1 MSVSAPESSSA
12 KSHRSLDRRID
23 SLAKSAAW
31 ALVGISVVFLM
42 LPLLV
47 TVLMSFDARSYLGPL
62 PPPALSTRWFQR
74 FFSDAYYLRGLQT
87 SLLLAIS
94 SVAISVAAGVSV
106 AVFLDRFNFAGKQA
120 VAALFLS
127 PLVVPPVV
135 IGFALLLF
143 VSRLGLENGFAR
155 LLCGHVIITLPYT
168 IRATVASLAGL
179 DRSLTEAAQSLG
191 ANERQSFWEITF
203 PLARTGIITGGVF
216 AFAISMD
223 DVAVSMFLTDPVTY
237 TLPVALVSN
246 MRAKFDLTIAAAAL
260 MLMGLTLLLIII
272 LDRVVGFN
280 KLIGQGLS
288 RS

>member
-1 MSVSAPESSSA
+1 MSVLVPEISSA
-12 KSHRSLDRRID
+12 VVRRSLDRRID

-62 PPPALSTRWFQR
+62 PPPAFSTRWFQR
-74 FFSDAYYLRGLQT
+74 FFSDAYYLRGLRT

-106 AVFLDRFNFAGKQA
+106 AVFLDRFTFAGKQA

-168 IRATVASLAGL
+168 IRATIASLAGL

>member
-1 MSVSAPESSSA
+1 MTTLTNM
-12 KSHRSLDRRID
+12 HRRID
-23 SLAKSAAW
+23 GILRSSAI
-31 ALVGISVVFLM
+31 ALIVVSVVFLL

-47 TVLMSFDARSYLGPL
+47 TVLMAFDARGYLGPL
-62 PPPALSTRWFQR
+62 PPPSLSTRWFVR
-74 FFSDAYYLRGLQT
+74 FFSDSYYLRGLQT
-87 SLLLAIS
+87 SLLLAFCP
-94 SVAISVAAGVSV
+94 VAISIAAGVSV
-106 AVFLDRFNFAGKQA
+106 AIFLDRFSFAGKQA
-120 VAALFLS
+120 FAALFLS

-135 IGFALLLF
+135 IGFSLLLF
-143 VSRLGLENGFAR
+143 LSRIGIDSGFLR

-168 IRATVASLAGL
+168 IRATVGSLAGL
-179 DRSLTEAAQSLG
+179 DRSLGEAASSLG
-191 ANERQSFWEITF
+191 ANERDTFWEITF

-223 DVAVSMFLTDPVTY
+223 DVAVSMFLTDPTTY

-260 MLMGLTLLLIII
+260 MLMGLTVVLILV